1 MDIANVIRE
10 LRAKMQWDQ
19 EDLASRLG
27 TSQQSIS
34 NWETGSLPRASALAK
49 INALLKEANLPAV
62 SLTTVAI
69 KANERSTPARTN
81 ALHGLLVIVQQD
93 INQPGYARLIATANS
108 KGVSVFITQSPEKA
122 ADLLENLTP

>member
-1 MDIANVIRE
+1 
-10 LRAKMQWDQ
+10 
-19 EDLASRLG
+19 
-27 TSQQSIS
+27 
-34 NWETGSLPRASALAK
+34 
-49 INALLKEANLPAV
+49 
-62 SLTTVAI
+62 VAI